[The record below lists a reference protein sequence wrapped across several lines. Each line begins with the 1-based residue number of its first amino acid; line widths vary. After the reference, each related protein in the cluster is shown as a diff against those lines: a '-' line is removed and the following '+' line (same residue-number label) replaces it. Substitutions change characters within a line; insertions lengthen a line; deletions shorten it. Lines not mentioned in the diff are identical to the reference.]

1 MPMGQMPNVKCHIDP
16 VFHMTFGI
24 WPIDPLTFGFY
35 STVLVAS
42 VNPFLACFRIQR
54 ITRPLL

>member
-35 STVLVAS
+35 STVLVA
-42 VNPFLACFRIQR
+42 
-54 ITRPLL
+54 